1 MKVSNLVIAISAVVL
16 LVSGAVQ
23 AQETYK
29 HNPHNQNFLSK
40 RPYHEPVTN
49 NVNKSNDEFEGA
61 TLERDEI
68 TEKERAAVKTLK
80 VLRMHQL
87 SRRGYHEAN

>member
-1 MKVSNLVIAISAVVL
+1 MKFSNLMVMITSALL

-23 AQETYK
+23 AQETNK
-29 HNPHNQNFLSK
+29 HNPHNQNFISK

-49 NVNKSNDEFEGA
+49 NANKSTDEFEGA
-61 TLERDEI
+61 TLERDEV
-68 TEKERAAVKTLK
+68 TENERAIVKNLK
-80 VLRMHQL
+80 VLRMHQF

>member
-29 HNPHNQNFLSK
+29 HNTHNQNFISK
-40 RPYHEPVTN
+40 RAYFEPV
-49 NVNKSNDEFEGA
+49 VNSVEKGTDEFEGA

-68 TEKERAAVKTLK
+68 TEKERARVKTLK

>member
-29 HNPHNQNFLSK
+29 HNSHNQNFISK
-40 RPYHEPVTN
+40 RAYFEPV
-49 NVNKSNDEFEGA
+49 VNSVEKGADEFEGA
-61 TLERDEI
+61 TLERDE
-68 TEKERAAVKTLK
+68 KGQAAIKNLHI
-80 VLRMHQL
+80 LRLNQL
-87 SRRGYHEAN
+87 SKRSFY